1 MLHSSPAR
9 RAAVLVPVLA
19 LVPLL
24 AGLLPGRGTSSV
36 VVAPTVAATPAPDAA
51 QIASRIVTAS
61 LLDGQ
66 AFDHL
71 ASLVAAAPHR
81 LSGSPGAAAA
91 VEWARKRMLEIGF
104 DEVRLEPCTVPHW
117 ERGEIESVRLTAP
130 ASVVGVELR
139 CLALGGSVASPPGGV
154 EAEVIAISS
163 WEELVERSA
172 EVPGKIVYFN
182 RAFDLAVR
190 STFSGYGGAVDQ
202 RSRGPVEAAKAGAVG
217 VVIRSVG
224 SSLDDFPHTGG
235 TRYQEG
241 VTKIPAAAIST
252 LAAER
257 LDALVARGPVRLNLE
272 LTCRWHEDAPSYN
285 VVGDFLGTESPEEI
299 VVVGAHLDGWDVGHG
314 AHDDGSGCAHALEVV
329 RLLKDLDL
337 RPRRTV
343 RVVLFMNEENGLEG
357 ARAYVA
363 DHADEMDRHIFA
375 IESDRG
381 GFTPRG
387 FTTNAGDEGL
397 AILREL
403 AAPLAEIGAGAM
415 DPGGTGADISL
426 MAASGVPL
434 VGFLP
439 DSARYFAYHHT
450 ENDTLDKVS
459 PRELRLGAAA
469 IAVLVHAVADREEP
483 LPRNR

>member
-1 MLHSSPAR
+1 MLHSTRTR
-9 RAAVLVPVLA
+9 RAAVLVPILA
-19 LVPLL
+19 LIPVATGLVPD
-24 AGLLPGRGTSSV
+24 RGAQPPEPANRDASE
-36 VVAPTVAATPAPDAA
+36 VAA
-51 QIASRIVTAS
+51 RIVTAS

-66 AFDHL
+66 AYDHL

-91 VEWARKRMLEIGF
+91 VEWARKRMTKIGF

-117 ERGEIESVRLTAP
+117 ERGEVQSVRLTAP
-130 ASVVGVELR
+130 ASVTGVELR
-139 CLALGGSVASPPGGV
+139 CLALGGSVPSPEGGI

-163 WEELVERSA
+163 WDELAQRSA
-172 EVPGKIVYFN
+172 DVAGKIVYFN
-182 RAFDLAVR
+182 RPFDLALR
-190 STFSGYGGAVDQ
+190 STFEGYGGAVDQ
-202 RSRGPVEAAKAGAVG
+202 RSRGAVEAAKAGAVG
-217 VVIRSVG
+217 VVIRSVA
-224 SSLDDFPHTGG
+224 SAIDDFPHTGG
-235 TRYQEG
+235 TNYQDG
-241 VTKIPAAAIST
+241 VTRIPAAAIST

-272 LTCRWHEDAPSYN
+272 LDCRWHGDAPSFN
-285 VVGDFLGTESPEEI
+285 VVGDLLGTESPEEI

-329 RLLKDLDL
+329 RLLLDLDL

-343 RVVLFMNEENGLEG
+343 RVVLFMNEENGLAG
-357 ARAYVA
+357 ARAYA
-363 DHADEMDRHIFA
+363 RDHADELDRHVFA

-387 FTTNAGDEGL
+387 FSTNAGDEAL
-397 AILREL
+397 AVLREL
-403 AAPLAEIGAGAM
+403 AAPLDEIDAGSV
-415 DPGGTGADISL
+415 DPGGTGADISQ

-434 VGFLP
+434 AGFLP
-439 DSARYFAYHHT
+439 DGARYFAYHHT

-459 PRELRLGAAA
+459 ERELRLGAAA
-469 IAVLVHAVADREEP
+469 IAVLVHAVADREQP